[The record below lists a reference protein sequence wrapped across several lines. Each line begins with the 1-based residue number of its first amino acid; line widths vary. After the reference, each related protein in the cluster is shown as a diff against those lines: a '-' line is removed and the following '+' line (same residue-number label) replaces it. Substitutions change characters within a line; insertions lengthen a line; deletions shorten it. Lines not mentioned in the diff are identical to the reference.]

1 MALYLPSDD
10 NLFFDN
16 EDGFSQPVIFSPG
29 TSNQV
34 VTSAIL
40 DIEPFTYIDQNGV
53 IINEQLPILIIKT
66 SNIPSYS
73 KINFVTFTIG
83 NQKGICSSQNDD
95 GTGFTK
101 LYIKWI

>member
-53 IINEQLPILIIKT
+53 IINEQIPILIIKT

-73 KINFVTFTIG
+73 NINFVTFTIG